1 MKTYRVAV
9 IPGDGIGPE
18 VTPAA
23 IRAIDA
29 CAGRVGIRFE
39 WESFPWGSAHYFE
52 TGSMMPADALDR
64 LRPFDAILLGAVGH
78 PEVPDHVTLNGLLLP
93 IRRAFDQYANV
104 RPAMLYRGVESP
116 LALRKGERI
125 DFVVVREN
133 TEGEYGGVGGRVY
146 ENTAQEIVMQQAIF
160 SRRGVDR
167 IMKYAFELAGTRR
180 KHVTSCTKSNG
191 ISITMPYWDERFAHL
206 KTSYPGIRTDQYHV
220 DGLTIQMVLNPD
232 RFDVIVASNLF
243 GDILS
248 DLGPATAGTIGI
260 AASGNINPERTAPS
274 IFEPV
279 HGSAPDI
286 AGRSIANPIAAI
298 WSGALM
304 LEHLG
309 HAAAAADVLRA
320 IERVIVEG
328 PHTPDMKGK
337 ASTSEVG
344 AAVAEA
350 VRAQSTG
357 TRSARAPHLAA

>member
-1 MKTYRVAV
+1 V
-9 IPGDGIGPE
+9 
-18 VTPAA
+18 
-23 IRAIDA
+23 
-29 CAGRVGIRFE
+29 
-39 WESFPWGSAHYFE
+39 
-52 TGSMMPADALDR
+52 L
-64 LRPFDAILLGAVGH
+64 
-78 PEVPDHVTLNGLLLP
+78 
-93 IRRAFDQYANV
+93 
-104 RPAMLYRGVESP
+104 
-116 LALRKGERI
+116 
-125 DFVVVREN
+125 REN

-146 ENTAQEIVMQQAIF
+146 ENTPNEIVMQQAIF

-167 IMKYAFELAGTRR
+167 IMKYAFELAKTRN

-191 ISITMPYWDERFAHL
+191 ISITMPYWDERFAAMA
-206 KTSYPGIRTDQYHV
+206 KNYPGFHTDQYHV

-286 AGRSIANPIAAI
+286 AGRKIANPIATI

-309 HAAAAADVLRA
+309 HAEAAADVVRA
-320 IERVIVEG
+320 IERVIIEG
-328 PHTPDMKGK
+328 PHTPDMKGN
-337 ASTSEVG
+337 ASTAQVG
-344 AAVAEA
+344 AAVADA
-350 VRAQSTG
+350 IRNQSKI
-357 TRSARAPHLAA
+357 AA

>member
-1 MKTYRVAV
+1 MC
-9 IPGDGIGPE
+9 PE
-18 VTPAA
+18 DAA
-23 IRAIDA
+23 DI
-29 CAGRVGIRFE
+29 
-39 WESFPWGSAHYFE
+39 
-52 TGSMMPADALDR
+52 
-64 LRPFDAILLGAVGH
+64 LRKFDAVYFGAVGN
-78 PEVPDHVTLNGLLLP
+78 PALVPDHIAVWGLL
-93 IRRAFDQYANV
+93 INFRRWFDLYVNLRPV
-104 RPAMLYRGVESP
+104 RLFEGMPCP
-116 LALRKGERI
+116 LAGRKPGDI
-125 DFVVVREN
+125 DYVVIREN

-146 ENTAQEIVMQQAIF
+146 EGTPHEVVMQQAIF
-160 SRRGVDR
+160 SRRGTDR
-167 IMKYAFELAGTRR
+167 ILKYAFELARTRK
-180 KHVTSCTKSNG
+180 KHLTSCTKSNG
-191 ISITMPYWDERFAHL
+191 ISITMPYWDERFAEVGKL
-206 KTSYPGIRTDQYHV
+206 YPDVRRDQYHV

-286 AGRSIANPIAAI
+286 AGKRIANPLATI

-309 HAAAAADVLRA
+309 HPQAAADVLRA

-337 ASTSEVG
+337 ASTAEVG

-350 VRAQSTG
+350 VRAES
-357 TRSARAPHLAA
+357 RKAA

>member
-1 MKTYRVAV
+1 MAK
-9 IPGDGIGPE
+9 
-18 VTPAA
+18 
-23 IRAIDA
+23 
-29 CAGRVGIRFE
+29 
-39 WESFPWGSAHYFE
+39 
-52 TGSMMPADALDR
+52 
-64 LRPFDAILLGAVGH
+64 
-78 PEVPDHVTLNGLLLP
+78 
-93 IRRAFDQYANV
+93 
-104 RPAMLYRGVESP
+104 
-116 LALRKGERI
+116 
-125 DFVVVREN
+125 
-133 TEGEYGGVGGRVY
+133 
-146 ENTAQEIVMQQAIF
+146 
-160 SRRGVDR
+160 
-167 IMKYAFELAGTRR
+167 
-180 KHVTSCTKSNG
+180 
-191 ISITMPYWDERFAHL
+191 
-206 KTSYPGIRTDQYHV
+206 SYPDVKTDQYHV

-286 AGRSIANPIAAI
+286 AGRRIANPLATI

-309 HAAAAADVLRA
+309 HPEAAADILRA
-320 IERVIVEG
+320 IERVIIEG

-350 VRAQSTG
+350 VRSVS
-357 TRSARAPHLAA
+357 RKAA